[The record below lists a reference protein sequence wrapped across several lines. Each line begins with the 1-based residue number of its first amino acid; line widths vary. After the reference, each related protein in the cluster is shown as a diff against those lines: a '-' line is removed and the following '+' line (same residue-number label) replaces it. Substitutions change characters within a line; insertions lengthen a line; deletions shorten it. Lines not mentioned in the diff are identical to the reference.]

1 MYNIKYKRVHLNVHL
16 CVFKIQNWSFV
27 TYFAITHGDGPGC
40 SRPSASTSSG
50 DCKRENVTMDE
61 RKQIVSKVL
70 KLGQSDGDRM
80 EFPHGT
86 IKSVATEFH
95 VHPKTI
101 RRVWARAQ
109 SNYNDPTV
117 RQ

>member
-1 MYNIKYKRVHLNVHL
+1 MDPDAPDP
-16 CVFKIQNWSFV
+16 QQ
-27 TYFAITHGDGPGC
+27 A
-40 SRPSASTSSG
+40 PSPVIVME
-50 DCKRENVTMDE
+50 KNVTMDE

-86 IKSVATEFH
+86 IKAVAAEFH
-95 VHPKTI
+95 VHSRTLS

-109 SNYNDPTV
+109 SNYSDPTV
-117 RQ
+117 RQYDASPKALS

>member
-1 MYNIKYKRVHLNVHL
+1 MDLDAPDPQQAPPPVIVIEK
-16 CVFKIQNWSFV
+16 
-27 TYFAITHGDGPGC
+27 
-40 SRPSASTSSG
+40 
-50 DCKRENVTMDE
+50 NVTMDE

-80 EFPHGT
+80 EFPHRT

-95 VHPKTI
+95 VHPKTL

>member
-1 MYNIKYKRVHLNVHL
+1 MDPDAPDPQQVPPSSVIVIEKNV
-16 CVFKIQNWSFV
+16 K
-27 TYFAITHGDGPGC
+27 
-40 SRPSASTSSG
+40 
-50 DCKRENVTMDE
+50 MDE

-95 VHPKTI
+95 VHPKTLG
-101 RRVWARAQ
+101 RVWACAQ

-117 RQ
+117 RQY

>member
-1 MYNIKYKRVHLNVHL
+1 MDPDAPDPQQAPPPVIVIEK
-16 CVFKIQNWSFV
+16 
-27 TYFAITHGDGPGC
+27 
-40 SRPSASTSSG
+40 
-50 DCKRENVTMDE
+50 NVTMDE

-95 VHPKTI
+95 VHPKTL
-101 RRVWARAQ
+101 RRVWARAK